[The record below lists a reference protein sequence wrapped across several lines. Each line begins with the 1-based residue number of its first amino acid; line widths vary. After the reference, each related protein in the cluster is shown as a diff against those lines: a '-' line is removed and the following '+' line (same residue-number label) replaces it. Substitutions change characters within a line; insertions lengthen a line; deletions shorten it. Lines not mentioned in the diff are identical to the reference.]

1 MSRAALLVLAV
12 SVGAVGCGGSAGTP
26 HTADAAAVGVPDAVP
41 QADAA
46 SEPPAA
52 SGAAL
57 ATAPTE
63 TAQDES
69 APADRDEPGLDNPVP
84 DESAAAA
91 LSASTAQRE
100 AAGDQQNQR
109 KQLPGP
115 GLASA
120 AAAEDDAAAA
130 VNPEWVSVTLM
141 GDETVVDSS
150 ADSVAQ
156 AEASE
161 ASQDPTGGLTPSRG
175 LRYVWFD
182 GDVELP
188 VWADTRL
195 VLLSGDDADAVRAD
209 AVVADWG
216 EQVVADGSVD
226 ADAAAAGSPVFWSGS
241 GELMTLPGGIV
252 LILDASWDAA
262 AVDAFMGANG
272 LDGHARSSLGGLLNA
287 FEIEADA
294 GLASLRLANSLAGI
308 DGVEVS
314 SPAWSMTAVPQ

>member
-46 SEPPAA
+46 IELPAA
-52 SGAAL
+52 SGAPL
-57 ATAPTE
+57 ATARTE

-69 APADRDEPGLDNPVP
+69 VPADRDEPGLDNPEP
-84 DESAAAA
+84 DESAAAAA
-91 LSASTAQRE
+91 LSASTARRE
-100 AAGDQQNQR
+100 AAGDQQNPR
-109 KQLPGP
+109 KQLLGP
-115 GLASA
+115 SLSSA

-130 VNPEWVSVTLM
+130 ANPEWVSVTLM
-141 GDETVVDSS
+141 GDETLV
-150 ADSVAQ
+150 DSVAQ
-156 AEASE
+156 AETSE

-216 EQVVADGSVD
+216 EQVVADSSVD
-226 ADAAAAGSPVFWSGS
+226 ANAAAAGSPVFWSGS

-252 LILDASWDAA
+252 LILDSSWDAA

-272 LDGHARSSLGGLLNA
+272 LGGHARSSLGGLLNA
-287 FEIEADA
+287 FEIAADA